1 MKLSENP
8 EIPVLEGWVNLT
20 EAGEM
25 IGVSR
30 QHAYRLAAS
39 DYFKT
44 LKRVG
49 TQPVFVVA
57 TSELAEIN
65 EEKRLKE
72 EARKARE
79 QRAADKSG

>member
-8 EIPVLEGWVNLT
+8 DIPVLEGWVNLT
-20 EAGEM
+20 EAGDL

-30 QHAYRLAAS
+30 QHAYRLAAKG
-39 DYFKT
+39 YFET

-49 TQPVFVVA
+49 TQPVFVVS
-57 TSELAEIN
+57 TTELNSIN
-65 EEKRLKE
+65 EEKKLKD

-79 QRAADKSG
+79 QAAATPAG